1 MRWHRLINS
10 KYPTIDIFD
19 DIASPEAFDA
29 IYAMQAKVNPR
40 LRLLNTGEGAI
51 STSETPIGAQQVHS
65 AIAPFVH
72 IPVTP
77 SRFSTGGFG
86 VLYGASTV
94 HAGLDEVRHHIV
106 KHLSQVNGFAFENI
120 QLREYVFNYA
130 APLEDVTGVQEYHLP
145 DDYSAPQAYGAI
157 MWAATRDKVIKG
169 LTKKDTV
176 GVRYRSVRSANA
188 ECIALFSPKFIEDMK
203 QSRHYDMNFNPKTKM
218 LSPANEIKVA

>member
-19 DIASPEAFDA
+19 DIALPEAFDA

-51 STSETPIGAQQVHS
+51 STSEIPLGAQQVHS

-77 SRFSTGGFG
+77 SRFSAGGFG

-94 HAGLDEVRHHIV
+94 HAGLDEVRHHIL

-120 QLREYVFNYA
+120 QLREYVFNYT
-130 APLEDVTGVQEYHLP
+130 APLEDVTGVDEYHLP
-145 DDYSAPQAYGAI
+145 NDYSAPQAFGAN
-157 MWAATRDKVIKG
+157 MWSMTRKKVNEG
-169 LTKKDTV
+169 LTKKDIV
-176 GVRYRSVRSANA
+176 GAKYRSVRNANA
-188 ECIALFSPKFIEDMK
+188 ECIALFSPKFIEGMK
-203 QSRHYDMNFNPKTKM
+203 QSRHFDMNYDPKTKT

>member
-19 DIASPEAFDA
+19 DIASPDAFDA

-40 LRLLNTGEGAI
+40 LRLLNAGEGAI
-51 STSETPIGAQQVHS
+51 STCEIPLGAQQIHS

-77 SRFSTGGFG
+77 SRFSAGGFG

-94 HAGLDEVRHHIV
+94 HAGLDEVRHHIL
-106 KHLSQVNGFAFENI
+106 KHLSKVNNFAFENI
-120 QLREYVFNYA
+120 QLREYVFKYT
-130 APLEDVTGVQEYHLP
+130 APIKDVTGVEEYHLP
-145 DDYSAPQAYGAI
+145 DDYSAPQAYGAH
-157 MWAATRDKVIKG
+157 MWSVTRDRVNRG

-176 GVRYRSVRSANA
+176 GAKYRSVRSVNA
-188 ECIALFSPKFIEDMK
+188 ECIALFSPKFIEGMK
-203 QSRHYDMNFNPKTKM
+203 QSRHYDMNYYPKTKT

>member
-1 MRWHRLINS
+1 VRWHRLINS

-40 LRLLNTGEGAI
+40 LRLLNAEDGAI
-51 STSETPIGAQQVHS
+51 STNEIPMGSQQVHS

-77 SRFSTGGFG
+77 SRFSIGGFG

-94 HAGLDEVRHHIV
+94 YAGLDEVRHHIL
-106 KHLSQVNGFAFENI
+106 KHLSQVNAFAFENI
-120 QLREYVFNYA
+120 QLREYLFKYT
-130 APLEDVTGVQEYHLP
+130 APLENVTGVEEYHLL
-145 DDYSAPQAYGAI
+145 DDYSAPQAFGAK
-157 MWAATRDKVIKG
+157 MWTATRKKVSTG

-176 GVRYRSVRSANA
+176 GALYRSVRSANA
-188 ECIALFSPKFIEDMK
+188 QCIALFSPQFIEGMS
-203 QSRHYDMNFNPKTKM
+203 QSRHYDMNYDPITKA